1 MLEGT
6 GFEASGPA
14 EAPEAGEAIRF
25 EPLTARWNGAW
36 RAAYTRY
43 AQAVGSPVDD
53 AVATTVWAWLLAR
66 THGVEG
72 VAAVEAE
79 RLVGFSHFRPFPR
92 TLDGNEA
99 CYLDDLWVE
108 ESHRGS
114 GLARALIERVAAIAR
129 ERGWS
134 ELRWVAE
141 RDNVRAQRL
150 YDRLATDWGLRTYR
164 IPLAPP
170 PERP

>member
-1 MLEGT
+1 MSDETAL
-6 GFEASGPA
+6 AA
-14 EAPEAGEAIRF
+14 VRF
-25 EPLTARWNGAW
+25 EPLAPRWQGAW
-36 RAAYTRY
+36 RAAYERY
-43 AQAVGSPVDD
+43 ARAVDYQVDD
-53 AVATTVWAWLLAR
+53 AVAATVWAWLLTR

-72 VAAVEAE
+72 IVAAEGE

-92 TLDGNEA
+92 TLDGNQA

-114 GLARALIERVAAIAR
+114 GLAEALIERVAAIAR

-141 RDNVRAQRL
+141 RENVRAQRL
-150 YDRLATDWGLRTYR
+150 YERVASDWGLRTFR
-164 IPLAPP
+164 IRLAPP
-170 PERP
+170 PERA